1 MYNDLVER
9 LSNLKLEI
17 KYLKRKLEFVYF
29 DVKAKNKVFEM
40 IEEKEKEIEKVK
52 FKLRLERSRMKIN
65 ENRDSD
71 KSSN

>member
-17 KYLKRKLEFVYF
+17 KYLKRKLECVYL
-29 DVKAKNKVFEM
+29 DAKARNKVFEM